1 MDQDYTNREID
12 SQVHG
17 VHQKLDMLI
26 VQTTKTNGRVTK
38 LEKFMLILGTATTV
52 IIALRFPEL
61 LSIVKL
67 F

>member
-12 SQVHG
+12 SQFHG